1 MRSRRTPH
9 ESQRLKNYFVYIMTN
24 KTRSTIYIGMTN
36 DLVRRVSEHQ
46 TGETKG
52 FTQRYHLDR
61 VVYYEV
67 YPDPLSAI
75 EREKQLK
82 GWRRE
87 KKDHLIEK
95 MNPTWADLSP
105 ELFRGMKPIQ
115 HNTIL
120 KRFGDCPRPT
130 QPNEKDSRAC
140 CDSSTPQISAQNDTM
155 EDDFS
160 K

>member
-1 MRSRRTPH
+1 
-9 ESQRLKNYFVYIMTN
+9 MTN

-46 TGETKG
+46 SGETEG

-75 EREKQLK
+75 DREKQLK

-105 ELFRGMKPIQ
+105 ELFRGMQPIQ
-115 HNTIL
+115 QNTTS
-120 KRFGDCPRPT
+120 KRLG
-130 QPNEKDSRAC
+130 
-140 CDSSTPQISAQNDTM
+140 DSSTPQSSAQNDTM